1 MAITFEQVNFSYGQG
16 SLAQPILKD
25 ISTTIPSGKI
35 TAIIGQTGSGK
46 STLVQHIN
54 GLLKPTKGSVIIND
68 FELSSQTKEKQ
79 LTALRAQ
86 VGMVFQFPESQL
98 FANTVLEDV
107 MYGPLNFG
115 KDHLAAKEA
124 AQAALTM
131 VGLPSQ
137 HWDKSPFALSG
148 GQMRRVAIAGTLAL
162 NPPIIVLDEPA
173 AGLDPLG
180 QAELVE
186 LMLGLKKQGKTVV
199 LISHQMDQVMAV
211 ADWTLVMHQ
220 GQVVAAESPKTL
232 FNRPVSWFKEV
243 HLDLPTA
250 GQFAQQLMAQGWQFK
265 ERPLTLEQLAQA
277 INQEVA
283 IHE

>member
-16 SLAQPILKD
+16 SLSQPILKD

-54 GLLKPTKGSVIIND
+54 GLLKPTNGKVIIND
-68 FELSSQTKEKQ
+68 FELTSQTKEKQ
-79 LTALRAQ
+79 LVALRAQ

-107 MYGPLNFG
+107 MYGSLNFG
-115 KDHLAAKEA
+115 QDHLAAKEA

-180 QAELVE
+180 QAELVK
-186 LMLGLKKQGKTVV
+186 LMLNLKKQDKTVV
-199 LISHQMDQVMAV
+199 LISHQMDQVMTV

-220 GQVVAAESPKTL
+220 GQVIAAETPTTL
-232 FNRPVSWFKEV
+232 FNRPLSWFKKV

-277 INQEVA
+277 INQEVT